1 MDCNGGVSLLFSFV
15 WQKFEEAIKTEQAEK
30 HALEKQLMSLQQK
43 LQRESQGQRELATM
57 KKQYASL
64 LCSVLA
70 LVNACQEPT
79 WMLDD
84 VYYIVYL
91 FEYL

>member
-1 MDCNGGVSLLFSFV
+1 MDCNGCVSLLFSFV

-64 LCSVLA
+64 PCSVLA
-70 LVNACQEPT
+70 LVKACQEPS

-84 VYYIVYL
+84 VYYSVSV
-91 FEYL
+91 

>member
-1 MDCNGGVSLLFSFV
+1 MDCNGDVSLLFSFV

-43 LQRESQGQRELATM
+43 LQGDSEGQRGLATV

-64 LCSVLA
+64 QCSV
-70 LVNACQEPT
+70 VNACQE
-79 WMLDD
+79 L
-84 VYYIVYL
+84 L
-91 FEYL
+91 FPEEQF